1 MKTFLKFVITV
12 WILMLAITTV
22 PWFLSITNL
31 TQPGTDFIKNT
42 ETKLLKNFMKD
53 ERVQIIFESENM
65 SKSFGIIIKNG
76 AVVDTVI
83 GEINDPTITI
93 RCNSSV
99 ENRIIN
105 SKDKIS
111 AIVDALLNNQI
122 IEVKSDDPLLLAMF
136 KTTKLLRKVI
146 DFIPPSKF

>member
-1 MKTFLKFVITV
+1 MKTFLKFAVTL
-12 WILMLAITTV
+12 WILMITIATV

-31 TQPGTDFIKNT
+31 TQPGTDFIKNA

-53 ERVQIIFESENM
+53 ERVQIIFESNNIN
-65 SKSFGIIIKNG
+65 KSFGIIIKNG
-76 AVVDTVI
+76 AVVDTKI
-83 GEINDPTITI
+83 GKIENPTIII

-99 ENRIIN
+99 ESRIVN
-105 SKDKIS
+105 SKDKIT